1 MKKFIAFL
9 LVSSS
14 LFITSCSNDDEEVI
28 TPAIVVEN
36 YQVTHTLTGTQT
48 VDTVKVSVTLRNVD
62 TNTLAYAR
70 VGQSSGF
77 FSDFQLTRSS
87 GDLFKGQTIIY
98 DTDTSSG
105 TYPVRLYLKSEP
117 TGHVQNITILWQSS
131 TPTGTLAANLAE
143 VFNKTPNSG
152 TTTVNFVN
160 TTTAAVTGVLKA
172 TGTMSGIQNFNVSL
186 PISTFSNFN
195 QTVNNLFPGETVN
208 LQLTTSAG
216 TSLATKSFSVPLVAY
231 SNISHT
237 TGSGSSSLSTTQ
249 NQTNIAFSRTVF
261 TSTGV
266 TNFST
271 VKFYF
276 KSNTTGVNPWD
287 VLLLLGKA
295 GNNVVVNT
303 SSAWTA
309 MGDGWYRV
317 TIPLTDSISLG
328 TNQQNF
334 LLSTKTYT
342 LSTPANFSYKLEFVD
357 GQGVVFETSSLSLT
371 TN

>member
-1 MKKFIAFL
+1 MKKIITLF
-9 LVSSS
+9 LVSMS

-28 TPAIVVEN
+28 APAIIVEN
-36 YQVTHTLTGTQT
+36 YQVTHTLTGSQT
-48 VDTVKVSVTLRNVD
+48 ADTIKVSVTLKNLD
-62 TNTLAYAR
+62 GLAYAR
-70 VGQSSGF
+70 VGHSSGF

-98 DTDTSSG
+98 DTDTPSG
-105 TYPVRLYLKSEP
+105 TYPVILYIKSEP
-117 TGHVQNITILWQSS
+117 TSHAQNISILWQGN
-131 TPTGTLAANLAE
+131 TNPTGTLAASLAE

-152 TTTVNFVN
+152 TTTINFVN
-160 TTTAAVTGVLKA
+160 STSAAVTGVLKS
-172 TGTMSGIQNFNVSL
+172 TGTMSGIQSFNVNL
-186 PISTFSNFN
+186 PISNFSYFN
-195 QTVNNLFPGETVN
+195 QTINNLIPGETVN
-208 LQLTTSAG
+208 LQLTTTAG
-216 TSLATKSFSVPLVAY
+216 ANLATKSFTVPLVTY

-237 TGSGSSSLSTTQ
+237 TGSGLSSLSTTQ
-249 NQTNIAFSRTVF
+249 NQTNLTFSRTIF

-266 TNFST
+266 TNFSS

-295 GNNVVVNT
+295 GNNVVVNS
-303 SSAWTA
+303 SSAWTS

-317 TIPLTDSISLG
+317 TIPLTDNISLG

-342 LSTPANFSYKLEFVD
+342 LTTPANFSYKLEFVD
-357 GQGVVFETSSLSLT
+357 GQAVVFETSLLSLI

>member
-1 MKKFIAFL
+1 MKKIIALF
-9 LVSSS
+9 LVSAS
-14 LFITSCSNDDEEVI
+14 LFITSCSNDDEVVNP
-28 TPAIVVEN
+28 PAVVVES
-36 YQVTHTLTGTQT
+36 YQVTHSLTGNQT
-48 VDTVKVSVTLRNVD
+48 VDTIKVTATLKNLD
-62 TNTLAYAR
+62 ALAYAR
-70 VGQSSGF
+70 VSNSSGF
-77 FSDFQLTRSS
+77 LSDFQLTRIS
-87 GDLFKGQTIIY
+87 GDLFKGQTILY
-98 DTDTSSG
+98 DTDVPSG
-105 TYPVRLYLKSEP
+105 TYQVKLYLKGEP
-117 TGHVQNITILWQSS
+117 TGYSQSITILWQGSS
-131 TPTGTLAANLAE
+131 NPTGTLAANLAE

-152 TTTVNFVN
+152 TTTINFVN
-160 TTTAAVTGVLKA
+160 STSAAVTGILKA

-186 PISTFSNFN
+186 PISNFSYFN
-195 QTVNNLFPGETVN
+195 QTINSLIPGETVN
-208 LQLTTSAG
+208 LQLTTTAG
-216 TSLATKSFSVPLVAY
+216 ANLATKSFTVPLVAY

-237 TGSGSSSLSTTQ
+237 TGSGLSNLSTTQ
-249 NQTNIAFSRTVF
+249 NQTNIAFSKTVF

-317 TIPLTDSISLG
+317 TIPLSDSIGLG